1 VRSALLC
8 SFLCVPADPFA
19 ALSARA
25 LSSALIR
32 LMTSTHCCLNASCRR
47 LLCLYSAVRPDVSS
61 ADNDAP
67 SSDGRT
73 TGVGVGVGAAVA
85 ADAPAAGGT
94 DEDGAAA
101 AGKAAAPVCEDAAPP
116 TGCCT
121 PLGGS
126 MAAVVAAAATDPVA
140 AWGRAER
147 ARGNNPRRGG
157 TEASPSHCA
166 RSNVSE
172 RVYRSSVCPSVPP
185 VLPALPLAFAFLPL
199 GRTAE
204 TVCTHFGQRTQL
216 RHLSPP
222 VLQGRRTRRCEQA
235 HTHRRQPKRSSTACS
250 VCAFTGRWR

>member
-32 LMTSTHCCLNASCRR
+32 LMTSTHCCLTASCRR

-172 RVYRSSVCPSVPP
+172 RVYRSSVCPLCPLCCLPFLWPLP
-185 VLPALPLAFAFLPL
+185 VFLW
-199 GRTAE
+199 AE
-204 TVCTHFGQRTQL
+204 
-216 RHLSPP
+216 P
-222 VLQGRRTRRCEQA
+222 RRPCA
-235 HTHRRQPKRSSTACS
+235 HTLDSERSCATSLLRCSKAGCQPQCAKCS
-250 VCAFTGRWR
+250 CEIWRLADC